1 MTLCVKQSD
10 GMEVYM
16 EKSTKEEITNKEKNK
31 TILKYILIIIFLVII
46 IGLIYFLTVIKQNST
61 NIETE
66 INYNLLNVEKDNGN
80 IIMQNETNAEVK
92 DGVKRN
98 ISNNIKKE
106 RKYND
111 IVIKE
116 ATIEASGGMSQ
127 FIAIIKNS
135 LNKDVQGELVQVIF
149 VNQSN
154 SEITRI
160 ETYFPNLAKGE
171 TSTLN
176 ISTDIDLTNAYD
188 YYIQKIK

>member
-16 EKSTKEEITNKEKNK
+16 GKSTKEEITNKEKNK

>member
-1 MTLCVKQSD
+1 
-10 GMEVYM
+10 M
-16 EKSTKEEITNKEKNK
+16 EKSTKEEITNKEKTK
-31 TILKYILIIIFLVII
+31 SIIKYILIILFLVII
-46 IGLIYFLTVIKQNST
+46 IGLIYFLIVIKQNST

-66 INYNLLNVEKDNGN
+66 INYNLLNVGKDNGN

-111 IVIKE
+111 IIVKD
-116 ATIEASGGMSQ
+116 ASIEASGGMSQ
-127 FIAIIKNS
+127 FIATIENS
-135 LNKDVQGELVQVIF
+135 LNKDVQGGLVQVIF
-149 VNQSN
+149 VNQDN
-154 SEITRI
+154 NEITRI

>member
-1 MTLCVKQSD
+1 MLMIEIDPDKKKPLYEQI
-10 GMEVYM
+10 Y
-16 EKSTKEEITNKEKNK
+16 EEITNKEKNK